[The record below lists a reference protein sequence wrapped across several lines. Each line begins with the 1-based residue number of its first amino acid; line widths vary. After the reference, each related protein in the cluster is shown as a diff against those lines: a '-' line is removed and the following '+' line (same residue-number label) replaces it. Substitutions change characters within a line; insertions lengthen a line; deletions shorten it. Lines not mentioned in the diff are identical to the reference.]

1 MSWRRRLAAPMVGLW
16 RNGETRVKLEEN
28 VRGSDVFAIQ
38 SMSAPVDHH
47 LMELLLIIDALRR
60 ASAARITAVIPYFA
74 YAKQEKKTSG
84 REPISAKLVA
94 NLLTTAGANRILTMD
109 LHSPAIEGF
118 FDIPVDHL
126 RAAPILARHINR
138 QGLRD
143 LAVVSPDAG
152 GVARAEELRGRTG
165 GSLAII
171 SKRHPGPD
179 VSEALEMVGDVCG
192 KPAVIVDDMIS
203 TGGTLALAAELLKE
217 RGASPIYAA
226 ATHGIFA
233 QEGLELDPS
242 VALGQGPGYGHA
254 SLARQRP
261 DRQDRDRLG
270 GSVAGRGGHPY
281 PQRPQYQRPLHLR
294 RACGG
299 SAGGIGPVSGDSW
312 TLIAIAVVALLVMA
326 GAATVEAS
334 AGLISRQRFRQA
346 ASGPS
351 RERSVQTLARSPPLA
366 RLRAAAGAGDRHR
379 AGREPDHLRHHAG
392 GRPGTG
398 GDCRRRGQRALP
410 ASSVRLFRARWR
422 ARDRAPPPER
432 C

>member
-1 MSWRRRLAAPMVGLW
+1 MDGRLQVFTGTSHPQLAKHMMAELETPLGRAVVGTW
-16 RNGETRVKLEEN
+16 KNGETRVKLEEN

-38 SMSAPVDHH
+38 SMSDPVNNH
-47 LMELLLIIDALRR
+47 LLELLLIVDALRR

-94 NLLTTAGANRILTMD
+94 NLLTTAGADRILTMD

-138 QGLRD
+138 QGLED
-143 LAVVSPDAG
+143 LVVVSPDAG

-179 VSEALEMVGDVCG
+179 VSEALEMVGDVEG

-203 TGGTLALAAELLKE
+203 TGGTLALAAELLQE

-233 QEGLELDPS
+233 QDGLELIDKSPLDKVLVTDTLPLPEGGPIDRIEVVT
-242 VALGQGPGYGHA
+242 VAPL
-254 SLARQRP
+254 LAEAITRIHK
-261 DRQDRDRLG
+261 DL
-270 GSVAGRGGHPY
+270 SI
-281 PQRPQYQRPLHLR
+281 
-294 RACGG
+294 
-299 SAGGIGPVSGDSW
+299 SA
-312 TLIAIAVVALLVMA
+312 
-326 GAATVEAS
+326 
-334 AGLISRQRFRQA
+334 
-346 ASGPS
+346 
-351 RERSVQTLARSPPLA
+351 
-366 RLRAAAGAGDRHR
+366 
-379 AGREPDHLRHHAG
+379 
-392 GRPGTG
+392 
-398 GDCRRRGQRALP
+398 
-410 ASSVRLFRARWR
+410 LFT
-422 ARDRAPPPER
+422 
-432 C
+432 